1 MRTGGADRDN
11 DGWISV
17 EELHAYAKEKVQ
29 EAAPAMT
36 PEFYPFR
43 DGGHRILLA
52 KSPTDDPRLRY
63 RKEVEKRVYQGGTF
77 TTPARRF
84 LNSLQTTLPLDAEI
98 AAAIEA
104 EVLKPYQEFQRKL
117 REYEEVLTETVKAG
131 DLSDRVLN
139 DLKDYQTFLGLR
151 DEDIQ
156 AINDRILVPK
166 QAEEARQQEQ

>member
-1 MRTGGADRDN
+1 
-11 DGWISV
+11 
-17 EELHAYAKEKVQ
+17 
-29 EAAPAMT
+29 MT